1 MVAPRAGT
9 VTNLDKDGLGVDKL
23 EFCIGMLENLGA
35 TYHGQKLT
43 WKSIEPF
50 LAQFSKLDHD
60 DNGRLDSTD
69 LKKIAEEVEARA
81 QLQAAKGF
89 QLRRCSTAS
98 SMASSTASSTGD
110 KPDGYRKRVGVNTS
124 LVSPAAPPAAS
135 AP

>member
-1 MVAPRAGT
+1 MFAPRAGT

-89 QLRRCSTAS
+89 KVRRFSTAS
-98 SMASSTASSTGD
+98 RLSSTASSTGD
-110 KPDGYRKRVGVNTS
+110 KPDGYRKRVEMNTS

>member
-1 MVAPRAGT
+1 MRHICCSYVSAPRAGT
-9 VTNLDKDGLGVDKL
+9 VTDLDKDGLGVDKL

-50 LAQFSKLDHD
+50 LAHFSKLDHD

-81 QLQAAKGF
+81 QLAAAKGF
-89 QLRRCSTAS
+89 QLKRFS
-98 SMASSTASSTGD
+98 
-110 KPDGYRKRVGVNTS
+110 RKAK
-124 LVSPAAPPAAS
+124 LVSRLSRVSLDAS
-135 AP
+135 IAGTHI